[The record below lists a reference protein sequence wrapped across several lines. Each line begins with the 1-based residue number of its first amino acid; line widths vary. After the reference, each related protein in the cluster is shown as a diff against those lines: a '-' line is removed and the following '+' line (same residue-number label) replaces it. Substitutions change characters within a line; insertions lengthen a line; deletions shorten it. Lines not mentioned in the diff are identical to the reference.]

1 MQYYSLGKQSP
12 NVNFKTAAITGQAPD
27 KGLYFPAEIPQFTAA
42 QIERFKTLD
51 KASLAFEVMKPYVG
65 GTIDDASLQ
74 QICAETID
82 FDFPLVP
89 ITQNILSLE
98 LFHGPT
104 LAFKDVGARFMSRCL
119 GYFSKQEKA
128 ASASITITSPIAS
141 SISSTMSST
150 ISSSITS
157 AITKSTTVLV
167 ATSGD
172 TGGAVANGFLGVEG
186 VNVIILYP
194 KGKVSPIQ
202 ELQLTTCG
210 QNITALEVDGSF
222 DDCQAMVKEAFMDG
236 ELNQQ
241 YNLTSANSINV
252 ARWLPQQL
260 YYFFAWQQ
268 WVKQY
273 QDANGNYP
281 AMNIVVPS
289 GNFGNICAGMMA
301 KASGLPLGHF
311 VAACNANDVVTRYLA
326 TEKYEIHQAIATVS
340 NAMDVGNP
348 SNFVRIMEIL
358 QNNFT
363 NLTHALTSYSISD
376 ATTKSTI
383 ARVYKTDNYTLD
395 PHGAVA
401 FAAAEIYLSKINAE
415 KNIRDTN
422 NADTSDTNNTNNIN
436 NRATLN
442 NPHSKAVILE
452 TAHPVKFP
460 EVVEEAI
467 GEKIAIPASVEF
479 LLDKQKVSIPL
490 AANYAAFKQW
500 MLQ

>member
-1 MQYYSLGKQSP
+1 MEYYSLGKQSP

-27 KGLYFPAEIPQFTAA
+27 KGLYFPTTIPQFTKA

-51 KASLAFEVMKPYVG
+51 KGILAYEVMRPYIG

-74 QICAETID
+74 KICKETID

-89 ITQNILSLE
+89 ITTNIKALE

-119 GYFSKQEKA
+119 GYFANAEKA
-128 ASASITITSPIAS
+128 NSITPI
-141 SISSTMSST
+141 
-150 ISSSITS
+150 
-157 AITKSTTVLV
+157 KDTTVLV

-172 TGGAVANGFLGVEG
+172 TGGAVANGFLGVAG
-186 VNVIILYP
+186 VQVIILYP

-222 DDCQAMVKEAFMDG
+222 DDCQAIVKEAFMDAD
-236 ELNQQ
+236 LNAA
-241 YNLTSANSINV
+241 YRLTSANSINV

-268 WVKQY
+268 WVAQY
-273 QDANGNYP
+273 GDNTP
-281 AMNIVVPS
+281 MHIVVPS

-311 VAACNANDVVTRYLA
+311 VAACNDNNVVTRYLA
-326 TEKYEIHQAIATVS
+326 TGNYEVKKSVETIS

-348 SNFVRIMEIL
+348 SNFIRILEIM
-358 QNNFT
+358 QNNFEQ
-363 NLTHALTSYSISD
+363 LKDALSSYSYDDISTQ
-376 ATTKSTI
+376 AAIT
-383 ARVYKTDNYTLD
+383 RVYNDYGYTLD

-401 FAAAEIYLSKINAE
+401 FLAAEEFIHDHTHAITHYNHTVESVPVHAI
-415 KNIRDTN
+415 
-422 NADTSDTNNTNNIN
+422 
-436 NRATLN
+436 
-442 NPHSKAVILE
+442 ILE

-460 EVVEEAI
+460 DVVEEAI
-467 GEKIAIPASVEF
+467 GHKLNLPASVQY
-479 LLDKQKVSIPL
+479 LLDKPKQSIPL
-490 AANYAAFKQW
+490 DADYASFKQW
-500 MLQ
+500 MLNKL

>member
-1 MQYYSLGKQSP
+1 MQYYSLGKNSP
-12 NVNFKTAAITGQAPD
+12 NVDFRRAAITGQAPD
-27 KGLYFPAEIPQFTAA
+27 KGLYFPITIPKFTVT

-65 GTIDDASLQ
+65 GTIDDESLKE
-74 QICAETID
+74 ICAQTIN

-89 ITQNILSLE
+89 ITENILSLE

-119 GYFSKQEKA
+119 GYFSKEKK
-128 ASASITITSPIAS
+128 ASDRNSNL
-141 SISSTMSST
+141 
-150 ISSSITS
+150 
-157 AITKSTTVLV
+157 TKSSDDNATNKPTTVLV

-210 QNITALEVDGSF
+210 QNITALEVEGSF
-222 DDCQAMVKEAFMDG
+222 DDCQAIVKEAFMDFN
-236 ELNQQ
+236 LNEQ

-268 WVKQY
+268 WIAKY
-273 QDANGNYP
+273 QDTEGNYP
-281 AMNIVVPS
+281 AMDIVVPS

-311 VAACNANDVVTRYLA
+311 IAACNANDVVTRYLS
-326 TEKYEIHQAIATVS
+326 TEKYEIHKAVATVS

-348 SNFVRIMEIL
+348 SNFVRILEIL
-358 QNNFT
+358 ENNFP
-363 NLTHALTSYSISD
+363 ALTKALSSYSID
-376 ATTKSTI
+376 DTKTKATI
-383 ARVYKTDNYTLD
+383 ASVYKNNNYTLD

-401 FAAAEIYLSKINAE
+401 FAAAEIYLANLE
-415 KNIRDTN
+415 KNNTSS
-422 NADTSDTNNTNNIN
+422 NAQNNTNSRNAI
-436 NRATLN
+436 
-442 NPHSKAVILE
+442 ILE

-460 EVVEEAI
+460 DVVEEAI
-467 GEKIAIPASVEF
+467 GHTIAIPDSVKF
-479 LLDKQKVSIPL
+479 LLDKKKISIPL
-490 AANYAAFKQW
+490 AANYTAFKNW
-500 MLQ
+500 MKTD